1 LLPVGQDPADFRLA
15 SSLPIDPTGAPV
27 FSPGT
32 ALGTF
37 IWQDTVTNG
46 CSGGED
52 QWRLRFSRQIEAVTF
67 SGTLSSPEDD
77 DGSGTRFI
85 SVGTVGSCPA
95 GNLSDQRTFTYDC
108 VLTSDTEAG
117 YDLCVSAGG
126 RPNFVTRVNNRRDP
140 RFVFIGASLSPP
152 PSPLPFDIRFN
163 IEIAELQSTRALQL
177 SEATVVLRG
186 NTDQNETESNDTEV
200 VTLNSDQLT
209 FDPFCRGLGDGVQ
222 PQVRLTGDGEY
233 GTARFDGSA
242 YDLRQVRFTQPDVEA
257 LTDIRR
263 FPDGGEIR
271 LITRVEGEIQNSRI
285 IALMP
290 NIQPANG
297 GVGLSVEAEIKI
309 DETTFN
315 FLIPKEDIILTVE

>member
-1 LLPVGQDPADFRLA
+1 
-15 SSLPIDPTGAPV
+15 V

-108 VLTSDTEAG
+108 ELINDAEAG

-126 RPNFVTRVNNRRDP
+126 RLNFVTRVNDERNS
-140 RFVFIGASLSPP
+140 RFVFVGANLSPP

-163 IEIAELQSTRALQL
+163 IEMAELQSTRALQF
-177 SEATVVLRG
+177 SEAVVVLRG
-186 NTDQNETESNDTEV
+186 NTDSNETDTSGTEV
-200 VTLNSDQLT
+200 VILNPDQLT

-285 IALMP
+285 IAFMQD
-290 NIQPANG
+290 IQPANG
-297 GVGLSVEAEIKI
+297 SVGLPVEAELNI
-309 DETTFN
+309 DDIVFD
-315 FLIPKEDIILTVE
+315 FLIPREDIILTVE

>member
-1 LLPVGQDPADFRLA
+1 
-15 SSLPIDPTGAPV
+15 
-27 FSPGT
+27 
-32 ALGTF
+32 
-37 IWQDTVTNG
+37 
-46 CSGGED
+46 
-52 QWRLRFSRQIEAVTF
+52 
-67 SGTLSSPEDD
+67 
-77 DGSGTRFI
+77 
-85 SVGTVGSCPA
+85 
-95 GNLSDQRTFTYDC
+95 
-108 VLTSDTEAG
+108 VLTSDAEAG

-140 RFVFIGASLSPP
+140 RFVFIGASMSPP

-186 NTDQNETESNDTEV
+186 NTDTNEEDSDDTEV
-200 VTLNSDQLT
+200 VILNPDQLT
-209 FDPFCRGLGDGVQ
+209 FDPFCRGLSDGVQ

-242 YDLRQVRFTQPDVEA
+242 YDLRQVSFTQPDVET

-263 FPDGGEIR
+263 FPDDGEIR
-271 LITRVEGEIQNSRI
+271 LITRVEGEIENSRI

-290 NIQPANG
+290 DIQPANG
-297 GVGLSVEAEIKI
+297 SVGLSVEAELKI
-309 DETTFN
+309 DDTTFN